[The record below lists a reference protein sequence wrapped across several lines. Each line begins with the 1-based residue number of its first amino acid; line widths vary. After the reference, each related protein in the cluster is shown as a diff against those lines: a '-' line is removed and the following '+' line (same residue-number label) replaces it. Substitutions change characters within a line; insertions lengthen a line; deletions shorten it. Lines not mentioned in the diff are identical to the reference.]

1 VVVRTEGPRW
11 WRGPRMGTVGPRG
24 SHWVGG
30 AAGGTQS
37 MVVNSGAVGGRWRL
51 RKWLRPTSLAGD
63 LGSRSVTIE
72 EEWAVALQIGSMEE
86 EGAG

>member
-1 VVVRTEGPRW
+1 
-11 WRGPRMGTVGPRG
+11 
-24 SHWVGG
+24 
-30 AAGGTQS
+30 
-37 MVVNSGAVGGRWRL
+37 
-51 RKWLRPTSLAGD
+51 LAGD